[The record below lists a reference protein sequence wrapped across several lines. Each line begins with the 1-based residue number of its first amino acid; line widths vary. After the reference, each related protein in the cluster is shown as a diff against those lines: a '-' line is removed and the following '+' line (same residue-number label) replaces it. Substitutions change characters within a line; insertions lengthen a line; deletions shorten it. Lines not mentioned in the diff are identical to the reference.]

1 MKLKIN
7 IPEKL
12 NEITLG
18 QYQDWLKVAEGKEM
32 TPFIQQKMIEIFCGI
47 TLKEVLM
54 IKATDIDSI
63 TNEILK
69 VFEQKPKFIKEF
81 EIDKMQFGFIPKLDD
96 MVFGEYI
103 DLDTYLGDWSQMHK
117 AMNVLFRPI
126 IFKKND
132 QYLVSDYEGTGKYNL
147 KTMPLSIVFGSL
159 VFFWNLRN
167 ELQKHILS
175 YLANQTEIPVSQELR
190 DSLKNGVG
198 INPFTDLAKVTLLN

>member
-12 NEITLG
+12 SEITLG

-69 VFEQKPKFIKEF
+69 VFEQKPRFIKEF

-132 QYLVSDYEGTGKYNL
+132 QYLVSDYQGTGKYNL

-175 YLANQTEIPVSQELR
+175 YLANQMEIPVSQELR

-198 INPFTDLAKVTLLN
+198 INPFTDLAKVTL

>member
-12 NEITLG
+12 SEITLG

-81 EIDKMQFGFIPKLDD
+81 EIDKIQFGFIPKLDD

-167 ELQKHILS
+167 ELQKHILN
-175 YLANQTEIPVSQELR
+175 YLANQKEITISQELR
-190 DSLKNGVG
+190 DSLKSGVG
-198 INPFTDLAKVTLLN
+198 INPFTDLAKVTL

>member
-12 NEITLG
+12 SEITLG

-69 VFEQKPKFIKEF
+69 VFEQKPRFIKEF
-81 EIDKMQFGFIPKLDD
+81 EIDKMQFGFIPKLDE

-126 IFKKND
+126 IFKKNN

-198 INPFTDLAKVTLLN
+198 INPFTDLAKVTL

>member
-12 NEITLG
+12 SEITLG

-126 IFKKND
+126 IFKKNN

-159 VFFWNLRN
+159 VFF
-167 ELQKHILS
+167 
-175 YLANQTEIPVSQELR
+175 
-190 DSLKNGVG
+190 
-198 INPFTDLAKVTLLN
+198 

>member
-12 NEITLG
+12 SEITLG

-126 IFKKND
+126 IFKKNN

-190 DSLKNGVG
+190 DSLKSGVG
-198 INPFTDLAKVTLLN
+198 INPFTDLAKVIL

>member
-12 NEITLG
+12 SEITLG

-47 TLKEVLM
+47 TLKDVLM

-69 VFEQKPKFIKEF
+69 VFEQKPRFIKEF

-190 DSLKNGVG
+190 DSLKSGVG
-198 INPFTDLAKVTLLN
+198 INPFTDLAKVTL

>member
-12 NEITLG
+12 SEITLG

-81 EIDKMQFGFIPKLDD
+81 EIDKMQFGFIPKLDE

-198 INPFTDLAKVTLLN
+198 INPFTDLAKVTL

>member
-12 NEITLG
+12 SEITLG

-126 IFKKND
+126 IFKKNN

-147 KTMPLSIVFGSL
+147 KTMPLNIVFGSL

-175 YLANQTEIPVSQELR
+175 YLANQTDIPVSQELR

-198 INPFTDLAKVTLLN
+198 INPFTDLAKVTL

>member
-12 NEITLG
+12 SEITLG

-32 TPFIQQKMIEIFCGI
+32 TPFIQQKLIEIFCGI

-190 DSLKNGVG
+190 DSLKSGVG
-198 INPFTDLAKVTLLN
+198 INPFTDLAKVTL

>member
-12 NEITLG
+12 SEITLG

-175 YLANQTEIPVSQELR
+175 YLANQTDIPVSQELR
-190 DSLKNGVG
+190 DSLKSGAG
-198 INPFTDLAKVTLLN
+198 INPFTDLAKVTL

>member
-12 NEITLG
+12 SEITLG

-81 EIDKMQFGFIPKLDD
+81 EIDKIQFGFIPKLDD

-190 DSLKNGVG
+190 DSLKSGVG
-198 INPFTDLAKVTLLN
+198 INPFTDLAKVTL

>member
-12 NEITLG
+12 SEITLG

-175 YLANQTEIPVSQELR
+175 YLANQTDIPVSQELR

-198 INPFTDLAKVTLLN
+198 INPFTDLAKVTL

>member
-12 NEITLG
+12 SEITLG

-69 VFEQKPKFIKEF
+69 VFEQKPRFIKEF

-96 MVFGEYI
+96 IVFGEYI

-126 IFKKND
+126 IFKKNN

-175 YLANQTEIPVSQELR
+175 YLANQTDIPVSQELR
-190 DSLKNGVG
+190 DSLKSGVG
-198 INPFTDLAKVTLLN
+198 INPFTDLAKVTL

>member
-12 NEITLG
+12 SEITLG

-167 ELQKHILS
+167 ELQKHTLN
-175 YLANQTEIPVSQELR
+175 YLANQKEETISQK
-190 DSLKNGVG
+190 LKDLLKSGDG
-198 INPFTDLAKVTLLN
+198 INLFTDWPMEILEN

>member
-12 NEITLG
+12 SEITLG
-18 QYQDWLKVAEGKEM
+18 QYQDWLKVAEAKEM

-81 EIDKMQFGFIPKLDD
+81 EIDKIQFGFIPKLDD

-126 IFKKND
+126 IFKKNN

-198 INPFTDLAKVTLLN
+198 INPFTDLAKVTL

>member
-12 NEITLG
+12 SEITLG

-69 VFEQKPKFIKEF
+69 VFEQKPRFIKEF

-190 DSLKNGVG
+190 DSLKSGVG
-198 INPFTDLAKVTLLN
+198 INPFTDLAKVTL

>member
-12 NEITLG
+12 SEITLG

-198 INPFTDLAKVTLLN
+198 INPFTDLAKVTL

>member
-12 NEITLG
+12 SEITLG

-32 TPFIQQKMIEIFCGI
+32 TPFIQQKLIEIFCGI

-198 INPFTDLAKVTLLN
+198 INPFTDLAKVTL

>member
-12 NEITLG
+12 SEITLG

-175 YLANQTEIPVSQELR
+175 YLANQTDIPVSQELR
-190 DSLKNGVG
+190 DSLKSGVG
-198 INPFTDLAKVTLLN
+198 INPFTDLAKVTL

>member
-12 NEITLG
+12 SEITLG

-81 EIDKMQFGFIPKLDD
+81 EIDKMQFGFIPKLDE

-190 DSLKNGVG
+190 DSLKSGVG
-198 INPFTDLAKVTLLN
+198 INPFTDLAKVTL

>member
-12 NEITLG
+12 SEITLG

-81 EIDKMQFGFIPKLDD
+81 EIDKMHFGFIPKLDE

-190 DSLKNGVG
+190 DSLKSGVG
-198 INPFTDLAKVTLLN
+198 INPFTDLAKVTL

>member
-12 NEITLG
+12 SEITLG

-190 DSLKNGVG
+190 DSLKSGVG
-198 INPFTDLAKVTLLN
+198 INPFTDLAKVTL

>member
-12 NEITLG
+12 SEITLG

-81 EIDKMQFGFIPKLDD
+81 EIDKIQFGFIPKLDD

-126 IFKKND
+126 IFKKNN

-198 INPFTDLAKVTLLN
+198 INPFTDLAKVTL

>member
-1 MKLKIN
+1 
-7 IPEKL
+7 
-12 NEITLG
+12 
-18 QYQDWLKVAEGKEM
+18 
-32 TPFIQQKMIEIFCGI
+32 
-47 TLKEVLM
+47 
-54 IKATDIDSI
+54 
-63 TNEILK
+63 

-126 IFKKND
+126 IFKKNN

-190 DSLKNGVG
+190 DSLKSGVG
-198 INPFTDLAKVTLLN
+198 INPFTDLAKVIL